1 MVQMQMGID
10 EQLLIRVG
18 NWPPWRSG
26 RTLSQKRQPE
36 MGKKEVSEN

>member
-18 NWPPWRSG
+18 NWTPWRSG
-26 RTLSQKRQPE
+26 GTLSQKHQPE
-36 MGKKEVSEN
+36 MGNKEVAEN